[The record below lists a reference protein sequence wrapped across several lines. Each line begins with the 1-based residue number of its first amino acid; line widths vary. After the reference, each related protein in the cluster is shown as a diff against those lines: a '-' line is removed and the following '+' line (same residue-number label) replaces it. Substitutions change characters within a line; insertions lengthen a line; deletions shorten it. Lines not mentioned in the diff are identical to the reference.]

1 MGHATIIRKNPLII
15 RHWLV
20 HSYECAMFQVW
31 DDLLDAEELTLTYT
45 LQNVL

>member
-31 DDLLDAEELTLTYT
+31 DDLLDDRGT